1 MTVELQWLA
10 LTVLMT
16 ALLWVPYFL
25 DRVVT
30 RGLWPAIQG
39 TTPEIGERQSPWAL
53 RAMKAHE
60 NAVANLALFVPAVL
74 LAHLLHGST
83 PVTQAAA
90 GVYFFARLAH
100 FMVYATGVPLGRML
114 TFTAG
119 WGALMA
125 ILFSILGWL

>member
-1 MTVELQWLA
+1 MTVELHWLV

-30 RGLWPAIQG
+30 RGLWPAMQG
-39 TTPEIGERQSPWAL
+39 TTPETGERQSPWAL

-74 LAHLLHGST
+74 VAHLLHLST
-83 PVTQAAA
+83 SLTQTAVQ
-90 GVYFFARLAH
+90 VYFFARLLH
-100 FMVYATGVPLGRML
+100 YFVYAAGVPLGRTL

-119 WGALMA
+119 WAALMA
-125 ILFSILGWL
+125 IVLSILGVL